1 MSLKYM
7 SNFVGATVKSG
18 LGHYIFTWHAR
29 KVLDFD
35 FICISSLNNVDTLP
49 EKKNS
54 LLNVF
59 WDGTSQFV
67 LALFYVHF

>member
-29 KVLDFD
+29 KVLDF
-35 FICISSLNNVDTLP
+35 TL
-49 EKKNS
+49 
-54 LLNVF
+54 F
-59 WDGTSQFV
+59 
-67 LALFYVHF
+67 A